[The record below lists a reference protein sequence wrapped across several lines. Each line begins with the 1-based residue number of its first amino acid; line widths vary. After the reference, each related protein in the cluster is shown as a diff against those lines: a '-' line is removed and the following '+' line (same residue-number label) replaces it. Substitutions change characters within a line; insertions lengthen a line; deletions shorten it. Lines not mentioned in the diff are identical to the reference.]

1 MLMPRQQKSHILS
14 NNLILFGTF
23 QCCAKFISV
32 LMMLYVG
39 GLGNLLSLRELG
51 LEGTLAD

>member
-1 MLMPRQQKSHILS
+1 MPRQQKSHILS

-23 QCCAKFISV
+23 QCCAMFISV